1 MAQKYSGE
9 IKGGVEEKFFYLRAL
24 NKFLSD
30 YFKWVVAGIAAV
42 IFVAGFFFLLLPK
55 YQQTINYLDVF
66 NKQQIMDASTK
77 QNELN
82 KAQQLIVSYN
92 SIDKNSIDK
101 VNAIA
106 PVAHNQEELFT
117 EFNHLIAS
125 YQLSLNSISISVGD
139 GYTDKNLV
147 PIAPEDEAIAAGLQT
162 AHVNIS
168 ISGLTSYDSFKSFLT
183 AMENNLHL
191 MDILNVSYGADT
203 KGLDLSIDTYYSKH

>member
-9 IKGGVEEKFFYLRAL
+9 IKGGVEEKFFYLREL

-55 YQQTINYLDVF
+55 YQQTVNFLDVF
-66 NKQQIMDASTK
+66 NKQQVMDTSAK

-82 KAQQLIVSYN
+82 KIQQLIVSYN
-92 SIDKNSIDK
+92 SIDKSSIDK

-106 PVAHNQEELFT
+106 PVAHNPEEMFT

-125 YQLSLNSISISVGD
+125 YQLFLNSISISIGD
-139 GYTDKNLV
+139 GYADKNLM
-147 PIAPEDEAIAAGLQT
+147 PITPADAAIAA
-162 AHVNIS
+162 
-168 ISGLTSYDSFKSFLT
+168 D
-183 AMENNLHL
+183 
-191 MDILNVSYGADT
+191 GAC
-203 KGLDLSIDTYYSKH
+203 KHFNQRPNKL